1 MQPTAAFGTLHPSE
15 EGRREDPRTWGHRSD
30 PRGRLR
36 IRRRERALVSR
47 CPEGRVGTA
56 APGLP
61 FGARRPARAGR
72 GGTPAAPGRVPD
84 DVVAVAPVELLPV
97 LAWAV
102 HHADAR
108 YEVHDL
114 RGHRVV
120 EVVAALMAPVA
131 LHPLEPQVAAP
142 GSPGRHVGAPSQP
155 RHSARV
161 LTDTKQR

>member
-72 GGTPAAPGRVPD
+72 VPD

-97 LAWAV
+97 LARAV

-108 YEVHDL
+108 HEVHDL
-114 RGHRVV
+114 LGRRVV